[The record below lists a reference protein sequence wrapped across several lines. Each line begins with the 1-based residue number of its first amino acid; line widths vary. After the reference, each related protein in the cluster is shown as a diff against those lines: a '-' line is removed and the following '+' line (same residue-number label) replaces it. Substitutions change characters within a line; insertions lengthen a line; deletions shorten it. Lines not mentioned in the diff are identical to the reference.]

1 MIFKSHSF
9 GYYHRGEQIHIMC
22 TMEELMPS
30 IGSSVPSPSVLSVL
44 ISQSESTLQN
54 ISKLYSDSSNGASDE
69 DFDNPFDF
77 SDDTLFLFKTHLLS
91 ISDDGKLWSWIL
103 TSEGTGD
110 MQKDVINSGKIADV
124 SEETT
129 NTNTIVSSNDELT
142 AEGSRQ
148 LDNING
154 SRIQLSNSTFGLANV
169 TFKVCK

>member
-1 MIFKSHSF
+1 
-9 GYYHRGEQIHIMC
+9 
-22 TMEELMPS
+22 MEELIPS

-44 ISQSESTLQN
+44 ISQSESILQN

-124 SEETT
+124 SEE
-129 NTNTIVSSNDELT
+129 ST

-154 SRIQLSNSTFGLANV
+154 SRIQLSNSTFGLADV

>member
-124 SEETT
+124 SEE
-129 NTNTIVSSNDELT
+129 ST